1 MRPVP
6 HPFPVAPDS
15 DMQFF
20 DANRVAALL
29 PYRPLI
35 QALREA
41 FRAGATVP
49 PRHHHT
55 VEVAAAPPAT
65 MLLMPAWGPG
75 GPLVVKI
82 VSVFPGNGALGLPAV
97 MGSVLVLEEGTG
109 RPLAILEGGELTT
122 RRTAAASALAAELLV
137 PPGPVDLL
145 VVGTGRVARELAR
158 AHPVV
163 RPVRSITIWGRT
175 PERARTLADEIRAE
189 WAAGTAPGAAAAGA
203 LPEVRAVTDLR
214 GSVEGATLISCATLS
229 SEPLVLGEWLRPGAH
244 LDLVGAFTPTMRE
257 TDAAAVG
264 RSRVF
269 VDTREGAAK
278 EGGDLLLAE
287 REGAFRF
294 EDVAGELRELCQ
306 GTVAGRRDPRE
317 ITLFKSVGTAL
328 EDLAAAR
335 LALHRA
341 SGGR

>member
-1 MRPVP
+1 
-6 HPFPVAPDS
+6 
-15 DMQFF
+15 MQFY
-20 DANRVAALL
+20 DAPRVTALL

-35 QALREA
+35 EALREA

-55 VEVAAAPPAT
+55 VEMAAAPPAT
-65 MLLMPAWGPG
+65 LLLMPAWGPG

-82 VSVFPGNGALGLPAV
+82 VSVFPGNGQVGLPAV
-97 MGSVLVLEEGTG
+97 MGSVLALEEGTG
-109 RPLAILEGGELTT
+109 RPLALLEGGELTA
-122 RRTAAASALAAELLV
+122 RRTAAASALAADLLL
-137 PPGPVDLL
+137 PAGPVDLL
-145 VVGTGRVARELAR
+145 VVGTGRVAGELAR

-163 RPVRSITIWGRT
+163 RPVQTISIWGRT
-175 PERARTLADEIRAE
+175 PERARMLAEEIRDE
-189 WAAGTAPGAAAAGA
+189 WAAGTAPGAGTPGSV
-203 LPEVRAVTDLR
+203 PEVRAVADLR
-214 GSVEGATLISCATLS
+214 HAVEGATLISCATLS
-229 SEPLVLGEWLRPGAH
+229 SAPLVRGEWLRPGAH

-264 RSRVF
+264 RSSVF

-287 REGAFRF
+287 KEGAFRLG
-294 EDVAGELRELCQ
+294 DVAGDLRELCL
-306 GTVAGRRDPRE
+306 GLVPGRRDPRE